1 MSDFGSGIGTRI
13 QPRPQEGIGGGVGL
27 TRPGAGRSGN
37 SDASPGDGR
46 SVDSTSVLEGA
57 FNRLRTLLAF
67 DGDKGPREGVRR
79 GFYLNI
85 VV

>member
-1 MSDFGSGIGTRI
+1 MSDYGSGIGNRI
-13 QPRPQEGIGGGVGL
+13 QPRPQDGIGGGVGFA
-27 TRPGAGRSGN
+27 RPGSGQSGN

-67 DGDKGPREGVRR
+67 DGEKGPRAGVRR